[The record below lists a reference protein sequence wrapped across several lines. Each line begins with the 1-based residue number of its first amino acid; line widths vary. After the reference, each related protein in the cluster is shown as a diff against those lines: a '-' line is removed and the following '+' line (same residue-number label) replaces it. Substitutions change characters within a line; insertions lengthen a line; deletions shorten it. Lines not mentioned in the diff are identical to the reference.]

1 MLCLCAC
8 ADCLLFFFCVFFS
21 FLFFLLSP
29 APISPLSQ
37 KLERVVDFLL
47 YIKRRPGPA
56 LDLPSLYS
64 PEKLQAQER
73 EKAEAA
79 ALSSAAVVLS
89 LAAVSASGSPF
100 AALPS
105 PLTAMAAAAAS
116 LPKSSAASDLSYA
129 YEPHRSLLQKVR
141 DEALMANFTCNESM
155 MVQLLDANYFEY
167 LENAALGGPEQSV
180 THARARQAHHTP
192 RKTHSRTGRRKP
204 TLHAPRISVLLTR
217 SFLFLLRAV
226 LRLLHVP
233 CARAAPTC
241 RCFPACCARCST
253 RTTTWRWCGRCA
265 TRSSSTRYNSTAS
278 FRRLLRWRRC
288 VEQGGTGCGC
298 G

>member
-1 MLCLCAC
+1 M
-8 ADCLLFFFCVFFS
+8 
-21 FLFFLLSP
+21 
-29 APISPLSQ
+29 
-37 KLERVVDFLL
+37 VDFLL

-64 PEKLQAQER
+64 PEKLQVQER

-105 PLTAMAAAAAS
+105 PLTAAAAAAAS
-116 LPKSSAASDLSYA
+116 LPKSSSSSSELCYA
-129 YEPHRSLLQKVR
+129 YEPQRSLLQKVR

-180 THARARQAHHTP
+180 HT
-192 RKTHSRTGRRKP
+192 T
-204 TLHAPRISVLLTR
+204 
-217 SFLFLLRAV
+217 
-226 LRLLHVP
+226 
-233 CARAAPTC
+233 
-241 RCFPACCARCST
+241 
-253 RTTTWRWCGRCA
+253 
-265 TRSSSTRYNSTAS
+265 
-278 FRRLLRWRRC
+278 
-288 VEQGGTGCGC
+288 
-298 G
+298 